1 VPWRLYVFLC
11 LSVHLLLRLSVSRIM
26 HKVFLAVFTKPCSI
40 MAYCQGRNS
49 SMLGL
54 VLVKLADWQTFGTL
68 LVLTTRAYV
77 VRYSDALQLGR

>member
-1 VPWRLYVFLC
+1 
-11 LSVHLLLRLSVSRIM
+11 
-26 HKVFLAVFTKPCSI
+26 
-40 MAYCQGRNS
+40 
-49 SMLGL
+49 MLGL